1 MPNGN
6 QVNIMGLFW
15 NVLLTLIII
24 YFIRVVAISYNVPFL
39 KNVVTYQVPAQGG
52 I

>member
-1 MPNGN
+1 MPN
-6 QVNIMGLFW
+6 NINFMSLFW

-24 YFIRVVAISYNVPFL
+24 YFIRVVAISYDVPFL
-39 KNVVTYQVPAQGG
+39 KNVVTYQVPTQGG